1 MLTEMTEA
9 NLRRYMEN
17 MGQDPEDIEETLCV
31 LITNV
36 TQPRRTEMEKPTME
50 QVWGERCSNHQDKC
64 PVCEAYKLADAGVEV
79 TEEAVFAVCYMTKEN
94 EA

>member
-1 MLTEMTEA
+1 MKKPTMEQWVSWAEGIEA
-9 NLRRYMEN
+9 A
-17 MGQDPEDIEETLCV
+17 
-31 LITNV
+31 
-36 TQPRRTEMEKPTME
+36 KPTME

-79 TEEAVFAVCYMTKEN
+79 TEEAVFAVCYMTKES

>member
-1 MLTEMTEA
+1 MLTEMTETD
-9 NLRRYMEN
+9 LRRYMEN
-17 MGQDPEDIEETLCV
+17 MGQNPEDIEETLCV

-36 TQPRRTEMEKPTME
+36 TQPRRTEMKKPTME

-79 TEEAVFAVCYMTKEN
+79 TEEAVFAVCYMTKES